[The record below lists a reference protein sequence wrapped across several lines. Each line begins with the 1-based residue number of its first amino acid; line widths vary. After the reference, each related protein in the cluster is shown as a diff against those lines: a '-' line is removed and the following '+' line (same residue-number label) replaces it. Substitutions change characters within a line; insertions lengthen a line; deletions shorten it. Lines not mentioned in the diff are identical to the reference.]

1 MNLLAVL
8 TSLTTLVGV
17 IHTSQAAPTG
27 TCEPVTVPWTPNVD
41 FIDTSNFYSQN
52 KPAGGWYVTPIHATL
67 LKTGQIFIVGWG
79 RRDYSNCV
87 KPDGTRKHG
96 VSFVI
101 NQSDI
106 VAAGNGPIPAAGRNP
121 TFIIPTPIAD
131 LRQGP
136 EDTLYCSGQ
145 VTLPD
150 GRVFLV
156 GGASYQNLGTPSE
169 TEYGVSYAR
178 IYNPDTGAYSL
189 TPQSPIGTMWY
200 PTAAQLT
207 NGDIL
212 VTGGFAK
219 CCAGDPDANDQV
231 AVYHPSTNS
240 WTRLGTVNDHL
251 ISPGI
256 RDYTHVWAL
265 AQPLN
270 INGITRQVAMMGY
283 KGTIIFYNTDP
294 NTPESQR
301 YVTATNGDR
310 GANAGNNGAWDSTA
324 FYSPTGELVT
334 VGGGNSPWKVD
345 MYSLTSKTWRSYDI
359 RVSRDNAISI
369 LLPDGTVL
377 LLGGKNRFDNNFIP
391 YPQILDPVTG
401 VATDLP
407 AWSND
412 NNIRAY
418 HSWGILLKDGRVLV
432 GGGIDNN
439 GHDIACE
446 RIDMRVFTP
455 PYLRPNGASCVTRP
469 VINAPTPSG
478 TPITFTIRRDGTA
491 NPETIVSFSGANLK
505 STNGASLMAFGSF
518 THAFDQHQRYFALN
532 VRVVTAPSGTS
543 AGSVGLSLVAGQI
556 PLEGL
561 YNLFL
566 IGADG
571 VPSVGVLAKIVAV

>member
-1 MNLLAVL
+1 MLALLI
-8 TSLTTLVGV
+8 SLSITAA
-17 IHTSQAAPTG
+17 IHQVHSAPTG
-27 TCEPVTVPWTPNVD
+27 FCEPVTVPWTPNVD
-41 FIDTSNFYSQN
+41 FIDTSNFYSEN

-106 VAAGNGPIPAAGRNP
+106 IAAGNGPIPSNGVGKNP

-131 LRQGP
+131 LRQNV

-156 GGASYQNLGTPSE
+156 GGASYQNLGTPNESE
-169 TEYGVSYAR
+169 FGVDYAR

-189 TPQSPIGTMWY
+189 TPPSPIGTMWY
-200 PTAAQLT
+200 PTATQLT

-212 VTGGFAK
+212 VTGGFAR
-219 CCAGDPDANDQV
+219 CCSGDPDANDQI
-231 AVYHPSTNS
+231 AIYHPSTND
-240 WTRLGTVNDHL
+240 WTRLGYVADHL
-251 ISPGI
+251 ITPGI
-256 RDYTHVWAL
+256 KDYTHIWTL
-265 AQPLN
+265 PKPIFLN
-270 INGITRQVAMMGY
+270 GLPRTVAMMGY
-283 KGTIIFYNTDP
+283 KGTLIYYNTDP
-294 NTPESQR
+294 STPESQR
-301 YVTATNGDR
+301 YTQAPNGDR

-334 VGGGNSPWKVD
+334 VGGGDNPWKVD
-345 MYSLTSKTWRSYDI
+345 MYNTDSNSWRSYDI
-359 RVSRDNAISI
+359 RVSRDNSISV

-377 LLGGKNRFDNNFIP
+377 LLGGKNRFDSNFIP

-407 AWSND
+407 PWSND
-412 NNIRAY
+412 INIRAY
-418 HSWGILLKDGRVLV
+418 HSWGILLQDGRVLV

-446 RIDMRVFTP
+446 RVDMRIFTP
-455 PYLRPNGASCVTRP
+455 PYLQPNGASCITRP
-469 VINAPTPSG
+469 VVNTPTPSG
-478 TPITFTIRRDGTA
+478 TPITFTINRDMSS
-491 NPETIVSFSGANLK
+491 NPETIVSYSGADIK
-505 STNGASLMAFGSF
+505 TTNGASLMAFGSF

-532 VRVVTAPSGTS
+532 VRVITAPSGTS

-566 IGADG
+566 IGSDG
-571 VPSVGVLAKIVAV
+571 VHSVGVLAKIVAV